1 MLRLLKYEFLKAR
14 TNLLILLSVTA
25 AVEALFLIGVWTKDI
40 PAVTLTLI
48 LLFFLAIAGTAWVG
62 LECVLTLH
70 RDIRSRQS
78 YMLFMTDRSCF
89 GILGAKLI
97 QTGVCVTVVTG
108 IFVGLGY
115 LDGDVFFGTFNQK
128 ALDYWQTGNILLSKY
143 AGADLRDGTLM
154 TMGLVTY
161 SFTWLSYISAAC
173 FADVLA
179 HVWLPGKRLPLIVAF
194 LIFSAMAYVINW
206 TQTLLPAYEI
216 YQHSL
221 MLATGL
227 SLVYVGVLY
236 TATAFLMERRL
247 SV

>member
-14 TNLLILLSVTA
+14 ATLLILLGVTA
-25 AVEALFLIGVWTKDI
+25 AVEVIYLLGVATKDI
-40 PAVTLTLI
+40 PTVTLTLI
-48 LLFFLAIAGTAWVG
+48 LLLFLAIAGTAWVG

-78 YMLFMTDRSCF
+78 YMLFMTDRGCF
-89 GILGAKLI
+89 SILGAKLI
-97 QTGVCVTVVTG
+97 QTFVCIAAVTG

-115 LDGDVFFGTFNQK
+115 LDGFVFFRTFNQK
-128 ALDYWQTGNILLSKY
+128 ALDYWQGGNIFLY
-143 AGADLRDGTLM
+143 EHAGADLRDGTLL

-161 SFTWLSYISAAC
+161 ACTWLSYIAAAC

-179 HVWLPGKRLPLIVAF
+179 NVGLPGKRLPMIIAF
-194 LIFSAMAYVINW
+194 LLFSGIAYIINW
-206 TQTLLPAYEI
+206 TQTLLPALAI

-221 MLATGL
+221 MLASGL
-227 SLVYVGVLY
+227 SLLYVGVLY
-236 TATAFLMERRL
+236 VGTALLMEFRL